1 MQMLPSP
8 SGVISFSSKHLLV
21 DRQGNMLPSPS
32 GVISFSSCLC
42 NSSIHAVSFA
52 TLRLKNST
60 TLFFEAIFL
69 FSRKI
74 TFRAGT
80 FFHIL
85 VMTMLPNDTLTVRCS
100 DNLGNRFSSFSVK
113 DSLYYRFITNQKKR
127 NNTLFII
134 LTTHCRFVC
143 KNSRTYFRH
152 SRRDTGGSWVLPT

>member
-1 MQMLPSP
+1 MVQ
-8 SGVISFSSKHLLV
+8 SGVEGNYASVPFRGHIFLILSLQ
-21 DRQGNMLPSPS
+21 RQY
-32 GVISFSSCLC
+32 SCGLFC
-42 NSSIHAVSFA
+42 HFA
-52 TLRLKNST
+52 AEKLNHPL
-60 TLFFEAIFL
+60 FEAIFL

-152 SRRDTGGSWVLPT
+152 SRRDTGDS